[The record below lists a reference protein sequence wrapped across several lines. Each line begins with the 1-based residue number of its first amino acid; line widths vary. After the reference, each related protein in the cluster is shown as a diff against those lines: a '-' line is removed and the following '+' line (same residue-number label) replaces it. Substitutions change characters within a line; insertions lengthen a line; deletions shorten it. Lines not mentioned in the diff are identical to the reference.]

1 MVDVRPSSRRATA
14 FLARCQALPSALM
27 GDGRSDPRVRGRH
40 SDPRYHAAME
50 GIQTS
55 VAATGIS
62 PPVSTSSGTPHDG
75 GPAVTG
81 HRADRPPTSGVT
93 AASWAVKASI
103 IPWMV
108 ARVVVGV
115 ALAVAHQLA
124 AGHHI
129 SATAAARVHE
139 GLLGWDAGWYESI
152 ARQGY
157 AGAGHQSLRFFPFFP
172 LLARALSV
180 LPGIGVGTAVVI
192 VANISALVGTA
203 VVVALVR
210 SETADVRLARR
221 VAWLV
226 CLAPAAFTFV
236 MGYAEGTLLAFSAGV
251 FLALRARHWW
261 WAAALGA
268 AAGLTRPLGALLL
281 VPALIE
287 AGRGWRRAG
296 LGQRVGR
303 LAAVVAPVVG
313 AGAFLGWVGW
323 RYGDALTPLRLQE
336 QGVHHGRLADPLVTL
351 AHDASYLAHGRHL
364 GEGLHLPW
372 VLLAVFLVVVAFRSW
387 PASYG
392 AFAVAVLA
400 VALTGSNLDSF
411 ERYALSAF
419 PLVLAGATLLS
430 RPRLYQVVLVLSA
443 AGLAAYALL
452 AFTNL
457 YVP

>member
-1 MVDVRPSSRRATA
+1 
-14 FLARCQALPSALM
+14 
-27 GDGRSDPRVRGRH
+27 
-40 SDPRYHAAME
+40 ME
-50 GIQTS
+50 GIQMP
-55 VAATGIS
+55 VAATDIPAPVSMSSGRPTDTGPAAATGVGGQRVDRS
-62 PPVSTSSGTPHDG
+62 PPSRRA
-75 GPAVTG
+75 AV
-81 HRADRPPTSGVT
+81 
-93 AASWAVKASI
+93 SWALKASI
-103 IPWMV
+103 VPWIV

-115 ALAVAHQLA
+115 VLAVAHQLA
-124 AGHHI
+124 TGHHI
-129 SATAAARVHE
+129 SATAAARVHQ

-157 AGAGHQSLRFFPFFP
+157 AGAGHQSLRFFPLFP

-180 LPGIGVGTAVVI
+180 LPGVDVGTAVVV

-210 SETADVRLARR
+210 SETADLGLARR

-226 CLAPAAFTFV
+226 CLAPTAFVFV

-251 FLALRARHWW
+251 FLALRARRWW
-261 WAAALGA
+261 WAAALGV

-281 VPALIE
+281 VPAVIE
-287 AGRGWRRAG
+287 AGRGFREAG
-296 LGQRVGR
+296 PGDRLGR
-303 LAAVVAPVVG
+303 LGAVVAPVVG

-323 RYGDALTPLRLQE
+323 RYGDGLAPLRLQE
-336 QGVHHGRLADPLVTL
+336 EGVHHGRLADPFVTL
-351 AHDASYLAHGRHL
+351 AHDASFLAHGHHL

-400 VALTGSNLDSF
+400 VALAGSNLDSF

-430 RPRLYQVVLVLSA
+430 RPRFFWLVLVLSA

-452 AFTNL
+452 AFTNV

>member
-1 MVDVRPSSRRATA
+1 
-14 FLARCQALPSALM
+14 
-27 GDGRSDPRVRGRH
+27 
-40 SDPRYHAAME
+40 ME
-50 GIQTS
+50 GIQTP
-55 VAATGIS
+55 VAATDVS
-62 PPVSTSSGTPHDG
+62 PPVPTPSTTPTGPGTP
-75 GPAVTG
+75 ATG
-81 HRADRPPTSGVT
+81 HTVGTPPTSRR
-93 AASWAVKASI
+93 AALSWALRASI
-103 IPWMV
+103 VPWVV

-124 AGHHI
+124 SGHHI
-129 SATAAARVHE
+129 SATAAARVHQ

-157 AGAGHQSLRFFPFFP
+157 AGAGHQSLRFFPLFP

-180 LPGIGVGTAVVI
+180 LPGIGEGTAVVV

-203 VVVALVR
+203 VVVTLVR
-210 SETADVRLARR
+210 SETADVGLARR

-251 FLALRARHWW
+251 FLALRARRWW

-268 AAGLTRPLGALLL
+268 AAGLIRPLGALLL
-281 VPALIE
+281 VPAAIE
-287 AGRGWRRAG
+287 AGRGWREAG

-313 AGAFLGWVGW
+313 TGAFLGWVGW

-351 AHDASYLAHGRHL
+351 AHDASFLAHGHHL

-372 VLLAVFLVVVAFRSW
+372 VLLAVALVVVAFRSW
-387 PASYG
+387 PPSSPAR
-392 AFAVAVLA
+392 
-400 VALTGSNLDSF
+400 GSI
-411 ERYALSAF
+411 
-419 PLVLAGATLLS
+419 GWCS
-430 RPRLYQVVLVLSA
+430 R
-443 AGLAAYALL
+443 
-452 AFTNL
+452 
-457 YVP
+457 

>member
-1 MVDVRPSSRRATA
+1 
-14 FLARCQALPSALM
+14 
-27 GDGRSDPRVRGRH
+27 
-40 SDPRYHAAME
+40 
-50 GIQTS
+50 
-55 VAATGIS
+55 
-62 PPVSTSSGTPHDG
+62 
-75 GPAVTG
+75 
-81 HRADRPPTSGVT
+81 
-93 AASWAVKASI
+93 
-103 IPWMV
+103 
-108 ARVVVGV
+108 
-115 ALAVAHQLA
+115 
-124 AGHHI
+124 
-129 SATAAARVHE
+129 
-139 GLLGWDAGWYESI
+139 
-152 ARQGY
+152 
-157 AGAGHQSLRFFPFFP
+157 
-172 LLARALSV
+172 
-180 LPGIGVGTAVVI
+180 
-192 VANISALVGTA
+192 
-203 VVVALVR
+203 
-210 SETADVRLARR
+210 
-221 VAWLV
+221 
-226 CLAPAAFTFV
+226 
-236 MGYAEGTLLAFSAGV
+236 V

-261 WAAALGA
+261 WAAALGV